1 MKINEI
7 SLFGGIR
14 EENLTEMLKCLDG
27 REKSYRKGEMILTE
41 EESSAG
47 AGLVLEG
54 MVQVAE
60 EDVFGNRNILEHVK
74 TGQLYGAAFS
84 CAGIKKSPVSVMA
97 VTDCRILLINMN
109 KDMSDVVY
117 ISSAA
122 HQQPC
127 PDHGN
132 KKCCIE

>member
-41 EESSAG
+41 EESSVG

-74 TGQLYGAAFS
+74 RDSYTGLHF
-84 CAGIKKSPVSVMA
+84 PVRELRRVRSV
-97 VTDCRILLINMN
+97 
-109 KDMSDVVY
+109 
-117 ISSAA
+117 
-122 HQQPC
+122 
-127 PDHGN
+127 
-132 KKCCIE
+132 